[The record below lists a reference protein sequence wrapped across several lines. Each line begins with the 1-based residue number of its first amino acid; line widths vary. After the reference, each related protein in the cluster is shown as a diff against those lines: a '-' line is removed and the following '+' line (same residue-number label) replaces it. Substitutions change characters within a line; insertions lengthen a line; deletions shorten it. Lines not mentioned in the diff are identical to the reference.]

1 MIFHLVKLYIGL
13 IFVNIIWYRPTA
25 VFDSCY
31 RKISIVFA
39 SCPYMQFA
47 NIFLYKEVCV
57 MNFKK
62 IFKKILTVSAVVG
75 VLATGSVIT
84 GYAGYVKV
92 GNTIERFSLSKK
104 DATSIGCGYLPAC
117 TQVDQ
122 TESYVTIFN
131 GADHTEGYAY
141 ATSTGNPG
149 KIFGYKKYYIA
160 KNCPSPYTSRYKD
173 VARGRVAHYWT
184 NTGGG
189 GFRTNLT
196 VYRYT
201 K

>member
-1 MIFHLVKLYIGL
+1 
-13 IFVNIIWYRPTA
+13 
-25 VFDSCY
+25 
-31 RKISIVFA
+31 
-39 SCPYMQFA
+39 
-47 NIFLYKEVCV
+47 
-57 MNFKK
+57 MNFRK
-62 IFKKILTVSAVVG
+62 IFKKIITVSAVVG

-84 GYAGYVKV
+84 GYAKYVKV
-92 GNTIERFSLSKK
+92 GNTIERFALSKR
-104 DATSIGCGYLPAC
+104 DSTSFICGNLPAC

-131 GADHTEGYAY
+131 KASYSKGYTY
-141 ATSTGNPG
+141 ATINN
-149 KIFGYKKYYIA
+149 IRKKYERREYYIA
-160 KNCPSPYTSRYKD
+160 KNCPSPRVQRYNNLK
-173 VARGRVAHYWT
+173 AGRVVHHWT

>member
-1 MIFHLVKLYIGL
+1 
-13 IFVNIIWYRPTA
+13 
-25 VFDSCY
+25 
-31 RKISIVFA
+31 
-39 SCPYMQFA
+39 
-47 NIFLYKEVCV
+47 
-57 MNFKK
+57 MNFRK

-104 DATSIGCGYLPAC
+104 DATSFGCGYLPAC

-122 TESYVTIFN
+122 TESYVTILN
-131 GADHTEGYAY
+131 EADHTEGYAY
-141 ATSTGNPG
+141 ARSSSTQRSYGWG
-149 KIFGYKKYYIA
+149 EYYIV
-160 KNCPSPYTSRYKD
+160 KNYPAPYVYRYKN
-173 VARGRVAHYWT
+173 VPKGNVVHYWS

>member
-1 MIFHLVKLYIGL
+1 MCIKL
-13 IFVNIIWYRPTA
+13 
-25 VFDSCY
+25 
-31 RKISIVFA
+31 
-39 SCPYMQFA
+39 
-47 NIFLYKEVCV
+47 
-57 MNFKK
+57 NFRK
-62 IFKKILTVSAVVG
+62 IFKKIITVSAVVG

-104 DATSIGCGYLPAC
+104 DATSFICGNLPAC

-131 GADHTEGYAY
+131 KASYTSGYSY
-141 ATSTGNPG
+141 VTVNNKRNP
-149 KIFGYKKYYIA
+149 KDRYNYYIA
-160 KNCPSPYTSRYKD
+160 KNCPSPYVQRYKN
-173 VARGRVAHYWT
+173 VAKGKVAHCWV

>member
-1 MIFHLVKLYIGL
+1 
-13 IFVNIIWYRPTA
+13 
-25 VFDSCY
+25 
-31 RKISIVFA
+31 
-39 SCPYMQFA
+39 MQFT
-47 NIFLYKEVCV
+47 NIFLYKEVCIL
-57 MNFKK
+57 NFRK
-62 IFKKILTVSAVVG
+62 IFKKIITVSAVVG

-92 GNTIERFSLSKK
+92 GNTIERFALSKK
-104 DATSIGCGYLPAC
+104 DATSFGCGNLPTC

-131 GADHTEGYAY
+131 EADHTEGYAY
-141 ATSTGNPG
+141 ARTSTKGG
-149 KIFGYKKYYIA
+149 SYSWGKYYIA
-160 KNCPSPYTSRYKD
+160 KNYPAPYVYRYKN
-173 VARGRVAHYWT
+173 VPKGNVVHYWT